1 MVVVVGGHSRSVG
14 KTSVICGLI
23 RALPDFNWTAIKIT
37 QYGHGVCSQDGKPC
51 ECADPLHPVMISS
64 ERGAKPATDSG
75 RFLDSGARKA
85 FWLRTAAGHLA
96 EAMPRLRALLNKGL
110 NEELSDGGNFII
122 ESNSLIQV
130 LRPDFYVLV
139 VDGANPDFKASC
151 RHVIDRVDMVAD
163 TSGAPWK
170 WEGVAAGLLE
180 RHPRCFAPAPDY
192 FSPELAA
199 ALISLREK

>member
-37 QYGHGVCSQDGKPC
+37 QYGQGVCSQDGKPC
-51 ECADPLHPVMISS
+51 ECADPLHPVMISR
-64 ERGAKPATDSG
+64 ECGAKPDTDSG
-75 RFLDSGARKA
+75 RYLDSGASRA
-85 FWLRTAAGHLA
+85 FWLRTAAGDLA
-96 EAMPRLRALLNKGL
+96 EAMPRLRTLLN
-110 NEELSDGGNFII
+110 EGGNFII

-139 VDGANPDFKASC
+139 VDGANLDFKASC
-151 RHVIDRVDMVAD
+151 RRVIDRVDMVAD

-170 WEGVAAGLLE
+170 WEGVPASLLE
-180 RHPRCFAPAPDY
+180 RRPRCFAPAPDY

-199 ALISLREK
+199 AVTLLREK